1 MVTMKNKSRIKDSS
15 GQNYVGVELNLNVH
29 FLAAN
34 ALASKNVLILRHKYR
49 IYGLAAAEILF
60 SLYLV
65 CAHYEVFHFPPEL
78 RQKAP
83 TQKNFVNLSLFW
95 SGKQIVGILLEIIE
109 FL

>member
-1 MVTMKNKSRIKDSS
+1 MKIKSRIKDSS

-49 IYGLAAAEILF
+49 ICGLAAAEILF

-65 CAHYEVFHFPPEL
+65 CAHYEVFHFPPDL
-78 RQKAP
+78 RQRAH

>member
-1 MVTMKNKSRIKDSS
+1 MKIKSRIKDSS

-49 IYGLAAAEILF
+49 ICGLAAAEILF

-65 CAHYEVFHFPPEL
+65 CAHYEVFHFPPDL
-78 RQKAP
+78 RHRALMQR
-83 TQKNFVNLSLFW
+83 NFVNLSLFW
-95 SGKQIVGILLEIIE
+95 SGRQIVGILLEIIE